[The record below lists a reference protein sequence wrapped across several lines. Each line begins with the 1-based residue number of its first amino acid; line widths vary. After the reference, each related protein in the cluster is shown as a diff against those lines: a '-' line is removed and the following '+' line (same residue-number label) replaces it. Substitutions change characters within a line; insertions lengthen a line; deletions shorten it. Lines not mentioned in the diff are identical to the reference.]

1 VTGASAPLWQAPADV
16 RGVAAD
22 AEGDGSDVTV
32 TTGRPLEGRTVL
44 VTGGSRG
51 LGAATSRRLARMG
64 ARVILTYRSREDEAA
79 AVVADCEA
87 GTPGARAEPLDLL
100 EEASV
105 RDLFARIAERDGH
118 LDVVVANAAATAF
131 KPLLELKMHQIDK
144 TFAISVRHFL
154 LLAQLAFPLLQPRG
168 GRIVAISGADTVGYI
183 PGHGLLAAA
192 KAGMETIVR
201 YLACEL
207 GPQGVTAVGVL
218 PGYVDTDSIKLMTGP
233 FHDKLLAAEQLTHPL
248 RTAATPDDASEAI
261 ALVCLP
267 EARWLNGQIVQN
279 DGAGLFAY
287 MGRFGQAWS
296 MVPDDAVSPDVTGAP
311 MLGGEA

>member
-1 VTGASAPLWQAPADV
+1 VTA
-16 RGVAAD
+16 
-22 AEGDGSDVTV
+22 T

-51 LGAATSRRLARMG
+51 LGAATCRRLARMG
-64 ARVILTYRSREDEAA
+64 ARVIVTYRTNEDEAA
-79 AVVADCEA
+79 AVVADCA
-87 GTPGARAEPLDLL
+87 AATPGARAEPLDLL
-100 EEASV
+100 DEGSV
-105 RDLFARIAERDGH
+105 RDLFARITERDGH

-207 GPQGVTAVGVL
+207 GPMGVTAVGVL
-218 PGYVDTDSIKLMTGP
+218 PGYIDTDSIKLMTGP
-233 FHDKLLAAEQLTHPL
+233 FHDKLLAAEELTHPL
-248 RTAATPDDASEAI
+248 RTAATPDDASEAV

-296 MVPDDAVSPDVTGAP
+296 MVPDDAVTPDVSGAP
-311 MLGGEA
+311 MLGGDAAGP

>member
-1 VTGASAPLWQAPADV
+1 VT
-16 RGVAAD
+16 
-22 AEGDGSDVTV
+22 EGDT
-32 TTGRPLEGRTVL
+32 RPLAGQRAL

-51 LGAATSRRLARMG
+51 LGAATARRLASMG
-64 ARVILTYRSREDEAA
+64 AEVILTYRQRDAEAA
-79 AVVADCEA
+79 AVVASCDTL
-87 GTPGARAEPLDLL
+87 TPGARAEPLDLL
-100 EEASV
+100 DETSV
-105 RDLFARIAERDGH
+105 RELFARLADRGED
-118 LDVVVANAAATAF
+118 LDIVVANAAATAF

-154 LLAQLAFPLLQPRG
+154 LVAQLSFPLLQPRQ

-192 KAGMETIVR
+192 KAGMETLVK

-207 GPQGVTAVGVL
+207 GPLGVTAVGVL
-218 PGYVDTDSIKLMTGP
+218 PGFIDTESIQLMTGP
-233 FHDKLLAAEQLTHPL
+233 FHDKLLAAEERTHPL
-248 RTAATPDDASEAI
+248 RAAATPDDASEAV

-296 MVPDDAVSPDVTGAP
+296 MVPDEMVMPDVTEAP
-311 MLGGEA
+311 MLRATDPPPASP

>member
-1 VTGASAPLWQAPADV
+1 VTETGPL
-16 RGVAAD
+16 
-22 AEGDGSDVTV
+22 DGQTI
-32 TTGRPLEGRTVL
+32 L

-51 LGAATSRRLARMG
+51 LGAATCRRLARMG
-64 ARVILTYRSREDEAA
+64 AKVIVTYRSREEEAA
-79 AVVADCEA
+79 AVVADCDA
-87 GTPGARAEPLDLL
+87 STPGARAEQVDLL
-100 EEASV
+100 EEDSV
-105 RDLFARIAERDGH
+105 RALFERITERDGH

-144 TFAISVRHFL
+144 TFAISIRHFL
-154 LLAQLAFPLLQPRG
+154 LIAQLAFPLLRPRG

-192 KAGMETIVR
+192 KAGMETIVK

-207 GPQGVTAVGVL
+207 GPEGVTAVGVL
-218 PGYVDTDSIKLMTGP
+218 PGYIDTDSIKLMTGP
-233 FHDKLLAAEQLTHPL
+233 FHDKLVAAEEVTHPL
-248 RTAATPDDASEAI
+248 RKAATPEDASEAV

-287 MGRFGQAWS
+287 MGRFGHAWA
-296 MVPDDAVSPDVTGAP
+296 MVPDEMVMPDVTGAP
-311 MLGGEA
+311 MLGGESAPGAH

>member
-1 VTGASAPLWQAPADV
+1 V
-16 RGVAAD
+16 AD
-22 AEGDGSDVTV
+22 ADL
-32 TTGRPLEGRTVL
+32 RPLEGRRAL

-64 ARVILTYRSREDEAA
+64 AEVIVTYRQREAEAA
-79 AVVADCEA
+79 EVVATCSEA
-87 GTPGARAEPLDLL
+87 TPGARAEPLDLL
-100 EEASV
+100 DEASV
-105 RDLFARIAERDGH
+105 RALFERLTDRGDE
-118 LDVVVANAAATAF
+118 LDIVVANAAATAF

-154 LLAQLAFPLLQPRG
+154 LIAQLAFPLLEPRG
-168 GRIVAISGADTVGYI
+168 GRIVAISGADTMGYI

-192 KAGMETIVR
+192 KAGMETLVK

-207 GPQGVTAVGVL
+207 GPLGVTAVGVL
-218 PGYVDTDSIKLMTGP
+218 PGFIDTESIQLMTGP
-233 FHDKLLAAEQLTHPL
+233 FHAKLIAAEERTHPL
-248 RTAATPDDASEAI
+248 RGAATPDDASEAV

-287 MGRFGQAWS
+287 MGRFGRAWS
-296 MVPDDAVSPDVTGAP
+296 MVPDEMVMPDVSDAP
-311 MLGGEA
+311 MLRSTEASPPPDAVDAERND